1 MRPTLLALMLLALP
15 ALAQSP
21 AGDEAPTRTR
31 FYDFDELQ
39 VTGDTVKPN
48 VAYTDAKL
56 RARFDRLFS
65 LKRSFL
71 PELRRTADGTTVVRP
86 AEKP

>member
-1 MRPTLLALMLLALP
+1 MRFLLLLLLATP

-21 AGDEAPTRTR
+21 EGGEASTRTR

-39 VTGDTVKPN
+39 VTGGTVKPN

-56 RARFDRLFS
+56 KARFDRLFS

-86 AEKP
+86 PEKP